1 LLRVKR
7 CVSILRGRK
16 CLNAKEALAICICS
30 NIHKSPPYGMGCGAI
45 FMTTTGPPKISK
57 HICNAESPNC
67 STFGLSHF
75 GEGGQFSSRHRGSV
89 LVRQQSLA
97 SLGTLVFR
105 SGALLAA
112 TLDEGSLTDAAS
124 RGERRS
130 LTLPEAVKRERNSAR
145 LLLQAMLLRSSGND
159 ARKRSNDTECNNV
172 IVILL

>member
-1 LLRVKR
+1 MKPFR
-7 CVSILRGRK
+7 RG
-16 CLNAKEALAICICS
+16 S
-30 NIHKSPPYGMGCGAI
+30 
-45 FMTTTGPPKISK
+45 
-57 HICNAESPNC
+57 
-67 STFGLSHF
+67 
-75 GEGGQFSSRHRGSV
+75 EGGQFSSRHRGSV

-145 LLLQAMLLRSSGND
+145 LLLQLVSDAFAEFRGND
-159 ARKRSNDTECNNV
+159 SRNRSNDTECHV
-172 IVILL
+172 IVIFIMIAKT